1 MRKIRLAICLAVLM
15 GASAPASIS
24 RPAIAANLRPTEVL
38 ATPADQF
45 TVMTYNVKGL
55 PWPVAQDRPAALAAI
70 GKRLRQLRQAGAQPH
85 VVVLQEAFT
94 PAAKEIARIAGYR
107 FIAIGPQPIDSK
119 SEKTPALGKEFV
131 ENASWTK
138 GETEGKWVD
147 SGLLTLS
154 DYPFEKTAKMAF
166 PMEACAGF
174 DCLASKG
181 VLITWIKLGDSGEP
195 IAIVNTHLNSRGASG
210 VPIERSNS
218 AYARQFDSLA
228 KFIGDNVGIGTS
240 VILSGDLNVG
250 TDPSRR
256 LKLTQAQASLDFSA
270 EALRT
275 LFSKNAFNLS
285 LTKDLAA
292 IIKRSKDMQF
302 FRSGIGSSLHPSLV
316 SVPFGTDEDGSMLSD
331 HMGFVVSYSL

>member
-1 MRKIRLAICLAVLM
+1 MRKIRLAVCLTILV
-15 GASAPASIS
+15 GASAPAQIS
-24 RPAIAANLRPTEVL
+24 RPAIAANLGQTAVV
-38 ATPADQF
+38 ATPADQL

-55 PWPVAQDRPAALAAI
+55 PWPLAQGRPAALAAI
-70 GKRLRQLRQAGAQPH
+70 GQKLKQLRQLGAQPH

-107 FIAIGPQPIDSK
+107 FVAIGPRPIDSR
-119 SEKTPALGKEFV
+119 SEETAALGREFV

-138 GETEGKWVD
+138 GETEGTWVD
-147 SGLLTLS
+147 SGLVTLS
-154 DYPFEKTAKMAF
+154 DYPIEKTVKMAF
-166 PMEACAGF
+166 PMAACAGF

-181 VLITWIKLGDSGEP
+181 VLITWIKLGDGGEP

-256 LKLTQAQASLDFSA
+256 LKLTQAQASLDFSD

-275 LFSKNAFNLS
+275 LVSKKAFDLS
-285 LTKDLAA
+285 STKDLAA

-302 FRSGIGSSLHPSLV
+302 FRSGLGSSLRPSLV